1 MCCCLVGGMDWP
13 PFDIHRT
20 NPLLHKSGKY
30 ESPIVLHAH
39 AEYGELRFEMD
50 GSFVHNGSPLWPDS
64 MNIDRSMSL
73 DFGAFEHGKLTSR
86 VTRFYA
92 IDVPTNFPIVSLAT
106 KPANLW
112 DDEIGINVRGFSL
125 DGLEHGFLEKR
136 ELQQEVGGRCGWS
149 LWTKTD
155 LSF

>member
-1 MCCCLVGGMDWP
+1 
-13 PFDIHRT
+13 
-20 NPLLHKSGKY
+20 
-30 ESPIVLHAH
+30 
-39 AEYGELRFEMD
+39 MD

-112 DDEIGINVRGFSL
+112 DDEIGISVRGL
-125 DGLEHGFLEKR
+125 QPDGLEHGFLENANYNK
-136 ELQQEVGGRCGWS
+136 
-149 LWTKTD
+149 K
-155 LSF
+155 